1 MVCFYVRLF
10 DESKGCLRYVASLAT
25 PVAGRPTQ
33 VEHFA
38 DFPGDALPLSWN
50 DAVRLYREFVDAS
63 QRAEIL
69 DAANEP
75 VQNYHDPGPA
85 PQTETEEGPSR
96 KTEPPVL
103 RPGEDAPET
112 FRGLHPEKLS
122 DGYWHLVVPSAK
134 YGNVDLRAKS
144 RRELYLKILN
154 DPLYREFAKSLPP
167 DEAAPE
173 SPSSGEFDSEKS

>member
-1 MVCFYVRLF
+1 MVYFYVRVF

-25 PVAGRPTQ
+25 PVAGRPAQ

-38 DFPGDALPLSWN
+38 DFPADALPLSWN
-50 DAVRLYREFVDAS
+50 DAVRLYREFVDTS
-63 QRAEIL
+63 QRAEVQ

-75 VQNYHDPGPA
+75 VQNYNDPGPA
-85 PQTETEEGPSR
+85 PQTETEEAPSP
-96 KTEPPVL
+96 KTELPIL

-134 YGNVDLRAKS
+134 YGHVDLRAKS
-144 RRELYLKILN
+144 RRELYVMILN
-154 DPLYREFAKSLPP
+154 DPLYHEFAKTLPP

-173 SPSSGEFDSEKS
+173 SPRSGEAHSEKS